1 MRDAASPIPTPYAYF
16 PAFPQRLQ
24 FLQTRD
30 QAGKGRIVAKKK
42 RKPRR
47 PAAPRRGGRQSR
59 RALPPRHRPPW
70 KDFCE
75 SSLPAAGNSATR
87 LAIAQDIADLAW
99 EAPRPQEQAEL
110 ARQALNV
117 SPDCADAY
125 VILANQAASRDQ
137 ARQLLEEGVAA
148 GQRAIGPKTFE
159 TSAGHFWLD
168 QRTRPYMRARLGLAQ
183 CLWESGQRAQAVEHY
198 AEMLRLNPNDNQ
210 GVRYLLLGGLV
221 DLDRDED
228 AQRLLQRYEHDGS
241 AEWAYTTALLA
252 FRREG
257 DSAVSRT
264 LVASGVR
271 HEPAMFPITWLA
283 TRACRRCRRRTSALA
298 ARTRPISYAAQFL
311 RTWRSSSGAIPW
323 LRKTL
328 KVPLPQPP
336 KPRKPAWSLFR
347 HAFLRLPQVGGE
359 VWQLDVCRLP
369 LSQADGKTYRP
380 PWALVLWNCTEDTIL
395 TFEAGDAQPTV
406 GEAWDVLIEALLRP
420 RSGEPHRPTEIQ
432 VRRKTFFKA
441 WQEKLRQIGIAAGFA
456 TSWTAWTAC
465 WKTSCRPRP
474 ACGASSKDQKPP
486 VSFDLDELA
495 SLPQSMG
502 ESWQADVRRLPGW
515 LEQGGELRR
524 PWASLV
530 TSREEHTVLTQNLTM
545 DPPPDDWIWKNVVD
559 AIHRPLMG
567 EPHRP
572 GIVEVS
578 SEMFQR
584 LLYERLDAIG
594 VRCVVADDLEQIDEI
609 FRQLGKFLSGGKA
622 SPPLVDVPGVRLDDI
637 RSFYEAAAE
646 FYRAAPWRL
655 VPGDTTLKIE
665 CKKFNTHTWYGVV
678 MGQSG
683 LVLGL
688 ALYEDLGMLR
698 RLFTGSGND
707 EEMSRQATGLSVM
720 YGEAFEIPIA
730 DLDAAERHGWPIVG
744 PEAYPNAIYVNP
756 GRSMRPPLAW
766 ELELLEGCLRAIPQ
780 FLESGES
787 SAALEVPG
795 SRGKLMLQL
804 SQMGE

>member
-1 MRDAASPIPTPYAYF
+1 M
-16 PAFPQRLQ
+16 
-24 FLQTRD
+24 
-30 QAGKGRIVAKKK
+30 AKKK
-42 RKPRR
+42 KAKKAGNPKPRR
-47 PAAPRRGGRQSR
+47 PAKRQGFAPSASASMEGLLRRFTSGRGK
-59 RALPPRHRPPW
+59 PRSP
-70 KDFCE
+70 
-75 SSLPAAGNSATR
+75 
-87 LAIAQDIADLAW
+87 LAIAQEIADLAW

-110 ARQALNV
+110 ARQALSV

-148 GQRAIGPKTFE
+148 GQRAIGSKTFE
-159 TSAGHFWLD
+159 TVAGHFWLD

-221 DLDRDED
+221 DLDRDDD

-257 DSAVSRT
+257 DSAISRT
-264 LVASGVR
+264 LLRAASDTNR
-271 HEPAMFPITWLA
+271 HVPDYLVGNKSMPP
-283 TRACRRCRRRTSALA
+283 RRRRTSVSA
-298 ARTRPISYAAQFL
+298 ARMRRSATPPSSCAPGGVRRGPFPGCGRRSRCRCPSRQNPASPPG
-311 RTWRSSSGAIPW
+311 RSSATPSCGCRRSARRSGNWMSA
-323 LRKTL
+323 
-328 KVPLPQPP
+328 
-336 KPRKPAWSLFR
+336 
-347 HAFLRLPQVGGE
+347 
-359 VWQLDVCRLP
+359 VCRFRR
-369 LSQADGKTYRP
+369 STARRFVRP
-380 PWALVLWNCTEDTIL
+380 GRWCLWNRTEDTIL

-420 RSGEPHRPTEIQ
+420 RSGEPHRPAEIQ

-441 WQEKLRQIGIAAGFA
+441 WQEKLRQIGIQCRLYDELDGLDQVLENLLPAS
-456 TSWTAWTAC
+456 TSVRRFLEGPET
-465 WKTSCRPRP
+465 
-474 ACGASSKDQKPP
+474 P
-486 VSFDLDELA
+486 VSVDLDELA

-578 SEMFQR
+578 SETFQR
-584 LLYERLDAIG
+584 LLYDRLDAIG

-665 CKKFNTHTWYGVV
+665 CQKFNTHTWYGVV

-698 RLFTGSGND
+698 RLFTGLRQRRRNVAASDRAVGHVWRGFRD
-707 EEMSRQATGLSVM
+707 SHCRSRRRRTLWLAGRRPGGLSQPHLC
-720 YGEAFEIPIA
+720 EPRPF
-730 DLDAAERHGWPIVG
+730 DAA
-744 PEAYPNAIYVNP
+744 AIGLGIGVA
-756 GRSMRPPLAW
+756 GRLPACDS
-766 ELELLEGCLRAIPQ
+766 AIPGKRRV
-780 FLESGES
+780 ECGTRS
-787 SAALEVPG
+787 PG
-795 SRGKLMLQL
+795 IARKADVATVADG
-804 SQMGE
+804 

>member
-1 MRDAASPIPTPYAYF
+1 
-16 PAFPQRLQ
+16 
-24 FLQTRD
+24 
-30 QAGKGRIVAKKK
+30 VAKKK
-42 RKPRR
+42 KKNKGAGNPKPRR
-47 PAAPRRGGRQSR
+47 PLKPQGFA
-59 RALPPRHRPPW
+59 
-70 KDFCE
+70 
-75 SSLPAAGNSATR
+75 PAASASLEGLLRKLASGRGKTR
-87 LAIAQDIADLAW
+87 SPLVIAQQIADLAW
-99 EAPRPQEQAEL
+99 EAPRLQEQAEL
-110 ARQALNV
+110 ARRALSV

-148 GQRAIGPKTFE
+148 GQRAIGLKTFE
-159 TSAGHFWLD
+159 TTTGRFWLD

-198 AEMLRLNPNDNQ
+198 TELLRLNPNDNQ

-228 AQRLLQRYEHDGS
+228 AQRLLRNYEHDGS

-252 FRREG
+252 YRREG
-257 DSAVSRT
+257 DSPISRSLLRAASDT
-264 LVASGVR
+264 NQHVPDYLVGNKSMPPLPPSYISLGGEDEA
-271 HEPAMFPITWLA
+271 
-283 TRACRRCRRRTSALA
+283 
-298 ARTRPISYAAQFL
+298 ISYAAQFL

-328 KVPLPQPP
+328 QVPLPQPP
-336 KPRKPAWSLFR
+336 KPRKPVWSLFR
-347 HAFLRLPQVGGE
+347 HAFLRLPQVDDE

-369 LSQADGKTYRP
+369 LSQIDDKIFRP
-380 PWALVLWNCTEDTIL
+380 PWALVLWNRTEDTIL
-395 TFEAGDAQPTV
+395 SFEAGDARPSV

-420 RSGEPHRPTEIQ
+420 RSGEPHRPAEIQ
-432 VRRKTFFKA
+432 MRRKTFFNA
-441 WQEKLRQIGIAAGFA
+441 WQEKLLQIGIQCRLYRDLDGLDQVLENLLPAS
-456 TSWTAWTAC
+456 TSVRRFLEGPEI
-465 WKTSCRPRP
+465 S
-474 ACGASSKDQKPP
+474 
-486 VSFDLDELA
+486 VSIDLDELA
-495 SLPQSMG
+495 SLPQNMG

-530 TSREEHTVLTQNLTM
+530 TSRDEHTVLTQNLTM
-545 DPPPDDWIWKNVVD
+545 DSPPDDWIWKNVAD

-567 EPHRP
+567 DPHRP
-572 GIVEVS
+572 GIVEVG
-578 SEMFQR
+578 SEAFQR
-584 LLYERLDAIG
+584 LLYDRLDAIG
-594 VRCVVADDLEQIDEI
+594 VRCVVADDLEQIDDI

-637 RSFYEAAAE
+637 RGFYEAAAG

-665 CKKFNTHTWYGVV
+665 CPKFQTHTWYGVV

-688 ALYEDLGMLR
+688 ALYEDLGMLC
-698 RLFTGSGND
+698 RLFTGSGKD

-730 DLDAAERHGWPIVG
+730 DLDAAERHGWPVVS
-744 PEAYPNAIYVNP
+744 PEAYPNPIYVNP

-780 FLESGES
+780 FLEGGK
-787 SAALEVPG
+787 ATATIEVPD
-795 SRGKLMLQL
+795 SRGNLTLHL
-804 SQMGE
+804 SKVEE